1 MQKIMFN
8 DKYGLTKAVLEGRKT
23 QTRRIAGYCDSP
35 DITAKDVSLHKC
47 DFGSCYCHL
56 KKVIHKEAAFRIG
69 HDIAVAQPY
78 RGVCGYYEQ
87 EYEIGKDLEEEL
99 KVHKGY
105 NNKMFVAAG
114 LMPHRIRITNIRVE
128 RLQDISDG
136 DCMAEGIQQY
146 PDVHSYMWGFSFIR
160 REALRVELSP
170 TPREAYAN
178 LIDKICGKGTWEKNP
193 FVFVYEFKL
202 VK

>member
-23 QTRRIAGYCDSP
+23 QTRRIA
-35 DITAKDVSLHKC
+35 DITYSSDVTCVEQRKNDDCSFSYFLRDGQYGTYK
-47 DFGSCYCHL
+47 Y
-56 KKVIHKEAAFRIG
+56 KIG
-69 HDIAVAQPY
+69 EEIAVAQPY
-78 RGVCGYYEQ
+78 KDVCGYYEQ

-105 NNKMFVAAG
+105 NNKMFVAAD

-128 RLQDISDG
+128 CLQDISDG
-136 DCMAEGIQQY
+136 DCLAEGIQQY
-146 PDVHSYMWGFSFIR
+146 PDVHSYMWGFSFVR

>member
-8 DKYGLTKAVLEGRKT
+8 DKYGLTQAVLEGRKT
-23 QTRRIAGYCDSP
+23 QTRRIAYADYVKFPNTCIGLKNNERNKLFFKNGKVVV
-35 DITAKDVSLHKC
+35 AKSRYK
-47 DFGSCYCHL
+47 
-56 KKVIHKEAAFRIG
+56 IG
-69 HDIAVAQPY
+69 EEIAVAQHYNGIIPNL
-78 RGVCGYYEQ
+78 VC
-87 EYEIGKDLEEEL
+87 DLEEIEKL
-99 KVHKGY
+99 LLSGGLA
-105 NNKMFVAAG
+105 NKMFVKADI
-114 LMPHRIRITNIRVE
+114 MPHRICITDIRVE
-128 RLQDISDG
+128 HLQNISDS

-146 PDVHSYMWGFSFIR
+146 PDVHSYMYGFSYIR
-160 REALRVELSP
+160 REALRFELWT

>member
-8 DKYGLTKAVLEGRKT
+8 DKYGLTQAVLEGRKT
-23 QTRRIAGYCDSP
+23 QTRRIAYADYVKFPNTCIGLKNNERNKLFFKNGKVVV
-35 DITAKDVSLHKC
+35 AKSRYK
-47 DFGSCYCHL
+47 
-56 KKVIHKEAAFRIG
+56 IG
-69 HDIAVAQPY
+69 EEIAVAQHYNGIIPNL
-78 RGVCGYYEQ
+78 VC
-87 EYEIGKDLEEEL
+87 DLEEIEKL
-99 KVHKGY
+99 LLSGGLA
-105 NNKMFVAAG
+105 NKMFVKADI
-114 LMPHRIRITNIRVE
+114 MPHRICITDIRVE
-128 RLQDISDG
+128 HLQNISDS

-146 PDVHSYMWGFSFIR
+146 PDVHNYMWGFSYFR
-160 REALRVELSP
+160 RKALSFELST